1 MFVFKI
7 GCSNSSGYKIK
18 FKHKALRVVA
28 NLVLFTTSAYLFM
41 IPLIVNYIIV
51 FSNKNRRSLIDLFSK
66 TVVIDLKTS
75 VLYELKEE
83 MLLKHISDNKNNL

>member
-1 MFVFKI
+1 MFAFKI

-28 NLVLFTTSAYLFM
+28 YLFM
-41 IPLIVNYIIV
+41 IPLIVNYITF